1 MRHAYLKIIILF
13 FIKNIKINNIVK
25 IFIFIFILISKSSLA
40 QIKYDPIFNSTNTEN
55 RHLIEEILYTY
66 SVSKYNKN

>member
-13 FIKNIKINNIVK
+13 FIKNIKINNIIK

-55 RHLIEEILYTY
+55 RHLIEEVLYTY